1 MKTQKNK
8 QLKSQETTNTVETKA
23 AKGNPKLEGPN
34 RPAT

>member
-1 MKTQKNK
+1 MKNQKNK
-8 QLKSQETTNTVETKA
+8 QGKKSMENAAETKA

>member
-1 MKTQKNK
+1 MKNQKNK
-8 QLKSQETTNTVETKA
+8 QGKKPTENTADTKA